1 VQAWDLTSID
11 TPGGT
16 VSPVVLHTD
25 EARAVLI
32 GLEPGQ
38 ELGQHEVKERAWV
51 VVLEGEV
58 DVEASGE
65 SLLGRPGTLVTF
77 DPEERHAVRSA
88 GGARVLLLLAPWPG
102 DGHYRTT
109 AAEIAP
115 ERTLGSG

>member
-1 VQAWDLTSID
+1 VQSWDLSAIE

-16 VSPVVLHTD
+16 VSPVVLHSD

-51 VVLEGEV
+51 VVLDGEI

-65 SLLGRPGTLVTF
+65 SLVGGPGTLVTF
-77 DPEERHAVRSA
+77 APEERHAVRSA
-88 GGARVLLLLAPWPG
+88 EGARVLLLLAPWPG
-102 DGHYRTT
+102 EGHYRTT
-109 AAEIAP
+109 PADAVP
-115 ERTLGSG
+115 ERAFGSS